1 MGDVVSSTWEAK
13 PKEKE
18 KQQVHKR
25 MVEYGEVFL
34 AYHDS
39 EGAPAVAPPYSLSRT
54 CTYHHIPSVC
64 ETWFFAFLISTGR

>member
-1 MGDVVSSTWEAK
+1 MFSSTWEAK

-34 AYHDS
+34 AY
-39 EGAPAVAPPYSLSRT
+39 R
-54 CTYHHIPSVC
+54 
-64 ETWFFAFLISTGR
+64 